1 MNREPIHPHTTS
13 PCPSTHADL
22 SPRIPTPVH
31 SLSTLHPHES
41 IIIEIHSLTH
51 RNTSSHLSKS
61 RPNFTRIFTHTYWPL
76 HSRSRTPLATPIH
89 TPVSSRRH
97 QPKRTH
103 SLPVQLT
110 HSHAHLPLSSSPLI
124 TIDISLP
131 TSPTSP
137 PSIYPVPSRSC
148 QLSLTPV
155 HTLSKKH
162 LPCCSPISIAP
173 ILLSRLVAPPN

>member
-1 MNREPIHPHTTS
+1 MSVHPRRSLSTDTDPSPFSVNTPPTRIYHNRDTLTHPQKHQFPPVQIEAQFHPHIHPHILA
-13 PCPSTHADL
+13 PPLAL
-22 SPRIPTPVH
+22 AH
-31 SLSTLHPHES
+31 SLGH
-41 IIIEIHSLTH
+41 
-51 RNTSSHLSKS
+51 
-61 RPNFTRIFTHTYWPL
+61 
-76 HSRSRTPLATPIH
+76 PIH

-103 SLPVQLT
+103 SPPVQLT

-124 TIDISLP
+124 TIEISLP

-137 PSIYPVPSRSC
+137 PSIYLVPSRSC

-162 LPCCSPISIAP
+162 LPCSSPISIAP
-173 ILLSRLVAPPN
+173 ILLSHLLAPPNF